1 MDKLQDGN
9 VSVPNGTLNR
19 RSFLEKGAYQHLQQ
33 GDLKVLVPVGLGVIS
48 VLGFIANATAVGVLV
63 GNARKSKL
71 SLINAL
77 ILNLLLAD
85 GLLLAFAV
93 PFKATAYSREGWT
106 LGLVVCKTCD
116 WFVHSC
122 MAAKS
127 LTVAIM
133 ANACYRYVSN
143 PTKQVTI
150 RLKTIVVVLLF
161 TWLLACALPLPHWL
175 FMSLQKEDGAERL
188 LCVFEVPPEARKFM
202 SFYVKAYPLVAF
214 CAPLSLAL
222 LYFWRA
228 YGRSQRRCSKTQNLR
243 AQIRTRKLTLMLFG
257 LTVAMAT
264 MWLPQWVAWVWMR
277 HAEDSDGPVPPVL
290 FAVAAQ
296 CVMFAISL
304 ANPLIVL
311 ALSEEFREGYKGLWR
326 RLTLRKHAPKQQPKP
341 GPHAPTAPRSPTP
354 RPEAFAHLPPRI
366 TDESRPDKQ
375 QEEQQQQQEEEESSG
390 NVNKDGIVLPDVEQ
404 FWHERESGSMSHEND
419 PIPWEHQDPKEGK
432 Q

>member
-375 QEEQQQQQEEEESSG
+375 QEEQQQEEEESSG

>member
-9 VSVPNGTLNR
+9 VSAPNGTLNR

-33 GDLKVLVPVGLGVIS
+33 GELKVLVPVALGVIS

-77 ILNLLLAD
+77 ILNLLVAD

-116 WFVHSC
+116 WLVHSC

-133 ANACYRYVSN
+133 AKACYRYVSN

-161 TWLLACALPLPHWL
+161 TWLLACVLPLPHWL
-175 FMSLQKEDGAERL
+175 FTSLQKEDGGQ
-188 LCVFEVPPEARKFM
+188 LCVLEVPPEAREFM

-214 CAPLSLAL
+214 CAPLSFAL

-228 YGRSQRRCSKTQNLR
+228 YGRCQRRCSKTQNLR
-243 AQIRTRKLTLMLFG
+243 AQIRSRKLTLMLFG

-264 MWLPQWVAWVWMR
+264 MWLPHWVAWVWMR
-277 HAEDSDGPVPPVL
+277 HAADSDGPVPPVL
-290 FAVAAQ
+290 FTVAAQ
-296 CVMFAISL
+296 FVMFAISL

-354 RPEAFAHLPPRI
+354 RPEASAHLPPRN
-366 TDESRPDKQ
+366 TDESRADKQ
-375 QEEQQQQQEEEESSG
+375 QQQQQEEEESSG
-390 NVNKDGIVLPDVEQ
+390 NGNKDGVVPPDVEQ
-404 FWHERESGSMSHEND
+404 FWNEREGGSMSHEND
-419 PIPWEHQDPKEGK
+419 PVPWEHQDPKEGK